1 MRGDISRR
9 TLLRNGGIG
18 LVAMSSAG
26 LAGCTSSLPVVGD
39 DGASG
44 PAVDRWLVDLSF
56 ADLFDEDELTDEYD
70 DAELEGYDRTG
81 FEFDTVVPQAVFDN
95 EEELV
100 VYWPLEQGSELRSTA
115 GVAATDLDWELT
127 QRVEWEYDV
136 SYTRETWDGT
146 QSSEDERSASIDIG
160 TLAGTFAP
168 ADVEESLEDWAEDRS
183 VEDAEL
189 SSEGE
194 YEGFDLY
201 AFEGY
206 AFGVSEAYV
215 VRVAGSQPLDSLE
228 ALEAVID
235 VQTTSVGGLSE
246 TDDGDALLAQFESA
260 HLASGE
266 LHEPRSV
273 ESEIERQY
281 GDIDDVPEWQRDDLE
296 EEFEDRLD
304 DWELGLVGSASA
316 YEFDGDT
323 TDVHEVYLYETQSD
337 ADAGEL
343 RAHVESNRDITDQ
356 WATIEELSIDDAGR
370 ALVLS
375 GRVRTRALL

>member
-1 MRGDISRR
+1 
-9 TLLRNGGIG
+9 
-18 LVAMSSAG
+18 MSSAG

-39 DGASG
+39 DSASG

-56 ADLFDEDELTDEYD
+56 SELFDEDELANEYS
-70 DAELEGYDRTG
+70 DAELEGDERTG
-81 FEFDTVVPQAVFDN
+81 VEFDTVVPQAVFDN

-115 GVAATDLDWELT
+115 GVAATDLDWQLT
-127 QRVEWEYDV
+127 QRVEWEYEI
-136 SYTRETWDGT
+136 SYTQETWDGT
-146 QSSEDERSASIDIG
+146 QTYEHEQSASINIG
-160 TLAGTFAP
+160 TLAGSFDP

-183 VEDAEL
+183 AEDEAL

-201 AFEGY
+201 AFEGS
-206 AFGVSEAYV
+206 AFGVSESYV
-215 VRVAGSQPLDSLE
+215 VRVTGSQPLDSLE
-228 ALEAVID
+228 ALESAIN
-235 VQTTSVGGLSE
+235 VQTTSAGGLSE
-246 TDDGDALLAQFESA
+246 TDDGNALLAEFESA

-266 LHEPRSV
+266 LHEPRTV

-281 GDIDDVPEWQRDDLE
+281 GDIDDIPEHQRDDLE
-296 EEFEDRLD
+296 ARVEDRLD
-304 DWELGLVGSASA
+304 DWERGLVGSANA

-323 TDVHEVYLYETQSD
+323 TDVHEVYLYETESD

-343 RAHVESNRDITDQ
+343 RDHVESNRDITDQ
-356 WATIEELSIDDAGR
+356 WATIKDLSIDDEGR
-370 ALVLS
+370 TLVLS

>member
-1 MRGDISRR
+1 MREDISRR

-18 LVAMSSAG
+18 LVAMSTAG

-39 DGASG
+39 DSASG

-56 ADLFDEDELTDEYD
+56 SDLFDESELTDEYD
-70 DAELEGYDRTG
+70 DGELEGYDRTG

-115 GVAATDLDWELT
+115 GVTATDLDWQLT
-127 QRVEWEYDV
+127 QHVEWEYDV
-136 SYTRETWDGT
+136 TYTQETWDGT
-146 QSSEDERSASIDIG
+146 QSYEDERSASIDIG
-160 TLAGTFAP
+160 TLAGTFDP
-168 ADVEESLEDWAEDRS
+168 ADVEDSLEDWADDQSAED
-183 VEDAEL
+183 EGL

-201 AFEGY
+201 AFEGS
-206 AFGVSEAYV
+206 AFGVNESYV
-215 VRVAGSQPLDSLE
+215 VRVAGNRSLDSLE
-228 ALEAVID
+228 ALEAAID

-246 TDDGDALLAQFESA
+246 TDDGETLLAQFESA
-260 HLASGE
+260 HFASGE
-266 LHEPRSV
+266 LHEPRTV

-281 GDIDDVPEWQRDDLE
+281 GDIDDIPDRQRDDLE
-296 EEFEDRLD
+296 EHFEDRLD

-316 YEFDGDT
+316 YEFDGDK
-323 TDVHEVYLYETQSD
+323 TDVHEVYLYETESD

-343 RAHVESNRDITDQ
+343 RDHVESNRDITDQ
-356 WATIEELSIDDAGR
+356 WATIEDLSIGDEGR
-370 ALVLS
+370 TLVLS

>member
-1 MRGDISRR
+1 MREDISRR

-18 LVAMSSAG
+18 LVAMSTAG

-39 DGASG
+39 DSASG

-56 ADLFDEDELTDEYD
+56 SDLFDESELTDEYD
-70 DAELEGYDRTG
+70 DGELEGYDRTG

-115 GVAATDLDWELT
+115 GVTATDLDWQLT
-127 QRVEWEYDV
+127 QHVEWEYDV
-136 SYTRETWDGT
+136 TYTQETWDGT
-146 QSSEDERSASIDIG
+146 QSYEDERSASIDIG
-160 TLAGTFAP
+160 TLAGTFDP
-168 ADVEESLEDWAEDRS
+168 ADVEDSLEDWADDQSAED
-183 VEDAEL
+183 EDL

-201 AFEGY
+201 AFEGS
-206 AFGVSEAYV
+206 AFGVSESYV
-215 VRVAGSQPLDSLE
+215 VRVAGSQSLDSVE
-228 ALEAVID
+228 ALEAAID

-260 HLASGE
+260 HFASGE
-266 LHEPRSV
+266 LHEPRTV
-273 ESEIERQY
+273 ESKIERQY
-281 GDIDDVPEWQRDDLE
+281 GDIDDIPDRQRDDLE
-296 EEFEDRLD
+296 EHFEDRLD

-316 YEFDGDT
+316 YEFDGDM
-323 TDVHEVYLYETQSD
+323 TDVHEVYLYETESD

-343 RAHVESNRDITDQ
+343 RDHVESNRDITDQ
-356 WATIEELSIDDAGR
+356 WATIEDLSIDDEGR
-370 ALVLS
+370 TLVLS